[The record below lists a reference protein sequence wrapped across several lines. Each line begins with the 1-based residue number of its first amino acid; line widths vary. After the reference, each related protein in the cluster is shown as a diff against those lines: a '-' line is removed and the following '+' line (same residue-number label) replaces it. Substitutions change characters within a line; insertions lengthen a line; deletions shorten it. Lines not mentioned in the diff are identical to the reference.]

1 MQERKP
7 LFAFP
12 SGIRN
17 VSRRCNL
24 SGFTRARLYCW
35 RGKTATGQ
43 GLMMCRNTS
52 PISAVTSSNNTYLNG
67 CSVNLACPVCLLG
80 YQVAEHILLT
90 SLKWVFSPPWNY
102 STKKKKKKGEKEK
115 QQHDIKQT
123 CWCYVSTCKPDWRKL
138 LSSSC
143 FLSYSLLTWFCP
155 SVLRDAYVHSLC
167 YMCDI
172 PFFHLHW
179 LWKCVGSAEEYGP

>member
-1 MQERKP
+1 MQGRKT

-24 SGFTRARLYCW
+24 SSFTRTQLYCW
-35 RGKTATGQ
+35 RGKPATGQ
-43 GLMMCRNTS
+43 GLMICRNTS

-90 SLKWVFSPPWNY
+90 SLKWVFSPPLKLQH
-102 STKKKKKKGEKEK
+102 THAHTQKKKREKEK

-123 CWCYVSTCKPDWRKL
+123 CWCYVSTCKPDWGKL
-138 LSSSC
+138 LSSAA
-143 FLSYSLLTWFCP
+143 FCHTVCWP
-155 SVLRDAYVHSLC
+155 DFTQAC
-167 YMCDI
+167 
-172 PFFHLHW
+172 
-179 LWKCVGSAEEYGP
+179 